1 MVTNDA
7 TRPRFPAVQA
17 PGAHYESYYLKA
29 VHPDGGLGVW
39 VRHTIQKAPGQPPV
53 GSLWCTLFD
62 AKRGGPLAV
71 RSTLDPEAL
80 AVTGEGHL
88 RLGDAVFAPGVVEG
102 SAEVAP
108 APAGR
113 PWRRRAAQPA
123 VPAAKQP
130 HGFADQT
137 RPDQARSDQARPG
150 QVGSPA
156 GTEPNPTDD
165 DDDGDAR
172 ARGRLGV
179 RWRLRHLPGEPP
191 LWHLPRLWMYRS
203 ALPRTK
209 LLSITPRTRV
219 SGEIEVD
226 GQVIRLDDW
235 PGMVGHNWGVQH
247 AERWIWL
254 HCAGFDDRPED
265 WLDVSLGRVRLG
277 RWTTPW
283 VANGV
288 LSVGGHRIRLG
299 GPQRVQN
306 TVVDESRLSC
316 HVELPGDDLSV
327 RIDVG
332 APPERFVGWQYA
344 DPDGGLPHD
353 TTNCSI
359 ADLTLTLIRGG
370 KQDRLVATGT
380 ATYELGGRDQ
390 PAEIAIEP
398 YGAL

>member
-1 MVTNDA
+1 MATDDA

-39 VRHTIQKAPGQPPV
+39 VRHTVHKAPDQPPV

-71 RSTLDPEAL
+71 RSTLDPTAL

-88 RLGDAVFAPGVVEG
+88 RVGDALFAPGVVEG
-102 SAEVAP
+102 SAEAP
-108 APAGR
+108 AEVPTRGWS
-113 PWRRRAAQPA
+113 WRRKAAPPPPPPPA
-123 VPAAKQP
+123 DSSHA
-130 HGFADQT
+130 FAERIGSGGT
-137 RPDQARSDQARPG
+137 KEEAG
-150 QVGSPA
+150 QG
-156 GTEPNPTDD
+156 
-165 DDDGDAR
+165 
-172 ARGRLGV
+172 RGRLGV
-179 RWRLRHLPGEPP
+179 RWRLRHGEGEPP

-209 LLSITPRTRV
+209 LLSITPRTRI
-219 SGEIEVD
+219 SGEVEVD

-265 WLDVSLGRVRLG
+265 WLDISLGRVRLG

-288 LSVGGHRIRLG
+288 LSVDGHRLRLG
-299 GPQRVQN
+299 GPQRVDS
-306 TVVDESRLSC
+306 TVVEESRLSC

-327 RIDVG
+327 TIDVG
-332 APPERFVGWQYA
+332 APPERFVGWQYV

-359 ADLTLTLIRGG
+359 ADLTVTVHRRGG
-370 KQDRLVATGT
+370 QTTRLVATGT

-398 YGAL
+398 YKAL

>member
-1 MVTNDA
+1 VVTDDA
-7 TRPRFPAVQA
+7 TRPRFPGVQA
-17 PGAHYESYYLKA
+17 PGSLYESYYLKA

-39 VRHTIQKAPGQPPV
+39 VRHTVHKAPGKPPV

-62 AKRGGPLAV
+62 AKRGGPLAM

-88 RLGDAVFAPGVVEG
+88 RLGDALFAPGVVEG
-102 SAEVAP
+102 SAEVTPTAT
-108 APAGR
+108 GR
-113 PWRRRAAQPA
+113 GWNWRRRGA
-123 VPAAKQP
+123 VPAPPRSP
-130 HGFADQT
+130 HGFAHQSGPGAADGQT
-137 RPDQARSDQARPG
+137 RT
-150 QVGSPA
+150 VI
-156 GTEPNPTDD
+156 DD
-165 DDDGDAR
+165 DAGGPSDHDQD
-172 ARGRLGV
+172 RGRVGA

-219 SGEIEVD
+219 SGEVEVGD
-226 GQVIRLDDW
+226 QVIELTDW

-265 WLDVSLGRVRLG
+265 WLDVALGRVRLG

-288 LSVGGHRIRLG
+288 LSVDGHRIRLG

-306 TVVDESRLSC
+306 TVVEESRLSC
-316 HVELPGDDLSV
+316 HVELPGDDVSV
-327 RIDVG
+327 GIDVG
-332 APPERFVGWQYA
+332 APPERFVGWQYS

-359 ADLTLTLIRGG
+359 ADLTLSLTVAGG
-370 KQDRLVATGT
+370 RERTLVATGT

-390 PAEIAIEP
+390 PDQIAIEP

>member
-1 MVTNDA
+1 VVVTDDA

-17 PGAHYESYYLKA
+17 PGAHYENYYLKA

-39 VRHTIQKAPGQPPV
+39 VRHTVHKAPGQPPV

-71 RSTLDPEAL
+71 RSTLDPTAL
-80 AVTGEGHL
+80 TVTGEGHL
-88 RLGDAVFAPGVVEG
+88 RVGDALFAPGVVEG
-102 SAEVAP
+102 SAETAAEAP
-108 APAGR
+108 ARGWS
-113 PWRRRAAQPA
+113 WRRRSAPTPAPVADSSHAFAERIEFGSRAQA
-123 VPAAKQP
+123 EA
-130 HGFADQT
+130 
-137 RPDQARSDQARPG
+137 QAHP
-150 QVGSPA
+150 PA
-156 GTEPNPTDD
+156 GGAPSTDAE
-165 DDDGDAR
+165 DAEQG
-172 ARGRLGV
+172 RGRLGV
-179 RWRLRHLPGEPP
+179 RWRLRHSEDEPP

-209 LLSITPRTRV
+209 LLSITPQTRV
-219 SGEIEVD
+219 SGEVEVG

-265 WLDVSLGRVRLG
+265 WLDISLGRVRLG

-288 LSVGGHRIRLG
+288 LSVDGHRLRLG
-299 GPQRVQN
+299 GPQRVES

-327 RIDVG
+327 SIDVG
-332 APPERFVGWQYA
+332 APPERFVGWQYR

-359 ADLTLTLIRGG
+359 ADLAVTVHRRGG
-370 KQDRLVATGT
+370 DTTRLVATGT

-390 PAEIAIEP
+390 PAEIAIQP
-398 YGAL
+398 YQAL